1 MPVNIPDKH
10 KSLVFLREDV
20 LVHGRSLDLSSI
32 SIIPPAGDSDIRL
45 VEQLGLPKI
54 KKAFSDE
61 LLYDNSFGN
70 NPTSVTSF
78 TERRQDCL
86 LRTQFDY
93 GYRPEDP
100 GQVPNDQILRFHYSS
115 PDLT

>member
-1 MPVNIPDKH
+1 LPVNIPDKH

-78 TERRQDCL
+78 TERLFTTDSVRL
-86 LRTQFDY
+86 WLSTRRSRT
-93 GYRPEDP
+93 
-100 GQVPNDQILRFHYSS
+100 S
-115 PDLT
+115 TK